1 MRNLTIYRTRAGWI
15 PNFEDL
21 QSNLSIPGK
30 LGYSWKILRDGLPYI
45 RVGENILLT
54 LEFQSKL
61 IPAQVINAE
70 LKKQLEKI
78 EADQGYKAG
87 KKQKSDIK
95 QAVIMKLHE
104 QAFVTSR
111 CTNVWINIEH
121 DLMCIETTS
130 QNLAD
135 DVISRL
141 IHDLKYSG
149 RPVITTIKP
158 VAFMRQIITEVVIG
172 NFELGN
178 SCVLSAEGQKTIHFK
193 NEILDTKEVR
203 NYLAEGRFPKKLE
216 LSLDSGKATFTIDD
230 SLKIS
235 KIVLPDI
242 TNERGEF
249 ETEED
254 YFDSTFT
261 IRSGQCVEIINALMS
276 TLGEQLLIKEEDA
289 A

>member
-1 MRNLTIYRTRAGWI
+1 MKNLTIYRSQAGWV
-15 PNFEDL
+15 PNLEDL

-45 RVGENILLT
+45 PVGENILLT

-61 IPAQVINAE
+61 IPVQVVNAE

-87 KKQKSDIK
+87 KKQKFDIK
-95 QAVIMKLHE
+95 QAIIMKLHE
-104 QAFVTSR
+104 QAFVTSKL
-111 CTNVWINIEH
+111 TNVWINIEH

-135 DVISRL
+135 EVISRL
-141 IHDLKYSG
+141 VHDLKYSG
-149 RPVITTIKP
+149 RPVITKTKP
-158 VAFMRQIITEVVIG
+158 ISFMRQIIADVVIG
-172 NFELGN
+172 NLELGE

-193 NEILDTKEVR
+193 NENLDTREVR

-216 LSLDSGKATFTIDD
+216 LSLDSGKATFTIDE

-249 ETEED
+249 ETESD
-254 YFDSTFT
+254 FFDSTFT
-261 IRSGQCVEIINALMS
+261 IRAGQCIEIINALMS
-276 TLGEQLLIKEEDA
+276 TLGEQLIINDKEA

>member
-1 MRNLTIYRTRAGWI
+1 MKNLTIYRSQAGWV
-15 PNFEDL
+15 PNLEDL

-30 LGYSWKILRDGLPYI
+30 LGYSWKILRDGLPHI
-45 RVGENILLT
+45 RVGGNILLT

-61 IPAQVINAE
+61 IPAQVVNAE

-87 KKQKSDIK
+87 KKQKFDIK
-95 QAVIMKLHE
+95 QTIIMKLHE
-104 QAFVTSR
+104 QAFVTSKL
-111 CTNVWINIEH
+111 TNVWINIEH

-130 QNLAD
+130 ESLAD
-135 DVISRL
+135 EVIARL
-141 IHDLKYSG
+141 IRDLKYSG
-149 RPVITTIKP
+149 RPVITTTKP
-158 VAFMRQIITEVVIG
+158 MAFIRQIISEVFVD
-172 NFELGN
+172 NFALGE
-178 SCVLSAEGQKTIHFK
+178 SCVLVADGQKSINFK
-193 NEILDTKEVR
+193 NERLDTKAVA

-216 LSLDSGKATFTIDD
+216 LSLDSGKATFTIDE

-254 YFDSTFT
+254 FFDSTFT
-261 IRSGQCVEIINALMS
+261 IRAGQCVEIINALMS
-276 TLGEQLLIKEEDA
+276 TLEEQLLIKEEA
-289 A
+289 VA

>member
-1 MRNLTIYRTRAGWI
+1 MKNLTIFRSSPEWKPDFGLL
-15 PNFEDL
+15 D
-21 QSNLSIPGK
+21 SNLSIPGK
-30 LGYSWKILRDGLPYI
+30 LGYSWKVLRDGLPYI
-45 RVGENILLT
+45 RVGQNILLT

-61 IPAQVINAE
+61 IPAQVVNAE
-70 LKKQLEKI
+70 LKKELEEI
-78 EADQGYKAG
+78 ESLQGYKAG
-87 KKQKSDIK
+87 KKQKRDINEAIIK
-95 QAVIMKLHE
+95 KLHE

-111 CTNVWINIEH
+111 CTNVWINTEH

-135 DVISRL
+135 EVISRL

-149 RPVITTIKP
+149 RPVITTTKP
-158 VAFMRQIITEVVIG
+158 MDFMRQIISEVFID
-172 NFELGN
+172 NFALGE
-178 SCVLSAEGQKTIHFK
+178 SCVLVADGQKSINFK
-193 NEILDTKEVR
+193 NERLDTKAVA

-216 LSLDSGKATFTIDD
+216 LSLDSGKATFTIDE

-242 TNERGEF
+242 TNDKSES

-254 YFDSTFT
+254 FFDSTFT
-261 IRSGQCVEIINALMS
+261 IRSGQCIEIINALMS
-276 TLGEQLLIKEEDA
+276 TLGEQLIINDKEA